1 MGEWQQ
7 DATGR
12 WYKYANGTYPKATW
26 DNIDGAWYAFNEAGY
41 MRTGWI
47 SSGDKW
53 NYLNPASGEM
63 LLGWQNIGGKYYYFN
78 TGSSHPQGA
87 MYANEKTPDGYS
99 VNANGEWIQ

>member
-1 MGEWQQ
+1 
-7 DATGR
+7 
-12 WYKYANGTYPKATW
+12 
-26 DNIDGAWYAFNEAGY
+26 

-53 NYLNPASGEM
+53 YYLDPAQGAMKTGWQPDGNIWYYLDPASGEM

-78 TGSSHPQGA
+78 TGSSRPQGA

-99 VNANGEWIQ
+99 VNTNGEWIQ